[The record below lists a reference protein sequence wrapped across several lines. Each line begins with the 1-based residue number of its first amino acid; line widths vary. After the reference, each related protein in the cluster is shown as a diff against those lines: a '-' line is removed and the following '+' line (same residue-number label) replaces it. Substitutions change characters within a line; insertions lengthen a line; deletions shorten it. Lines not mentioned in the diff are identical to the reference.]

1 MADDTLTATLERGSC
16 PHMAVLLRDED
27 ELPAVLASFYAL
39 GAKRG
44 ALCVHRAW
52 IGERETARERF
63 AAVGLDVDGLE
74 AAGVLEVVEFDPD
87 ESPEAS
93 AAHWRERLDA
103 ALSEGF
109 TALWYARFAAGADEE
124 LYRSVD
130 AYERAWEEAFHGLPV
145 VTLCPYVVGALHA
158 VSALSRLAEV
168 TEMHDGVL
176 VPAASGGFALVER
189 AVAER

>member
-52 IGERETARERF
+52 IGERELARERF
-63 AAVGLDVDGLE
+63 AAAGLDVVGLE
-74 AAGVLEVVEFDPD
+74 DAGVLEVVEFDPD
-87 ESPEAS
+87 EPPLAS
-93 AAHWRERLDA
+93 AAHWGQRLEDA
-103 ALSEGF
+103 LRDGF
-109 TALWYARFAAGADEE
+109 SALWYARFAAGADEG

-130 AYERAWEEAFHGLPV
+130 AYERAWDEAFHGRQV

-158 VSALSRLAEV
+158 VTVLDRLAEV

-176 VPAASGGFALVER
+176 VPEARGGYTLLHR
-189 AVAER
+189 G